1 MPGNEFIT
9 TVGQG
14 FYLRNS
20 SFRKELRVLY
30 FGLVFEYDIE
40 IGFIGNLY
48 IHPYQTQIYEDST
61 LNFLYA
67 VSDYL
72 KII

>member
-30 FGLVFEYDIE
+30 FGVVFEYDIE

-48 IHPYQTQIYEDST
+48 IQSLQTLLIIERKVILIIY
-61 LNFLYA
+61 
-67 VSDYL
+67 
-72 KII
+72 KI

>member
-30 FGLVFEYDIE
+30 FSLVFEYDID
-40 IGFIGNLY
+40 IGFIGNLNEY
-48 IHPYQTQIYEDST
+48 DM
-61 LNFLYA
+61 L
-67 VSDYL
+67 
-72 KII
+72 